1 MRVNRR
7 FLYWG
12 IFFVAIG
19 GILVASDLRAV
30 DTPTLTDVLRL
41 WPLALVAIGLSIVL
55 RRTRLSL
62 PGLMLAAAVPGLVVG
77 GALAVA
83 PRFIGDCGARGEPA
97 SVASTEGTFDGPA
110 TVTVRSGCGSL
121 NVKTSPGNGWQFDAG
136 NTAGRTPKI
145 DSSPQSLSIDANG
158 DNGPDF
164 LDAGRDA
171 WYLVLPTSDIDS
183 VSLVVNAGRGQVA
196 LPGARINRLALTAN
210 AAEML
215 VDASA
220 ASVAN
225 LSAVINA
232 GSLSIHLPA
241 DSDVVGSLRV
251 GAGQLQICSPPGLG
265 LRVTSRGTA
274 EMVRVDGLQQHASE
288 WQSPDY
294 ASATHRADL
303 SVNVNFGVVEI
314 NPIGGCK

>member
-1 MRVNRR
+1 MRVNHR

-251 GAGQLQICSPPGLG
+251 GAGQLQICSPPGVG

>member
-1 MRVNRR
+1 MAR
-7 FLYWG
+7 
-12 IFFVAIG
+12 
-19 GILVASDLRAV
+19 
-30 DTPTLTDVLRL
+30 
-41 WPLALVAIGLSIVL
+41 
-55 RRTRLSL
+55 SL
-62 PGLMLAAAVPGLVVG
+62 
-77 GALAVA
+77 
-83 PRFIGDCGARGEPA
+83 
-97 SVASTEGTFDGPA
+97 
-110 TVTVRSGCGSL
+110 
-121 NVKTSPGNGWQFDAG
+121 DAG
-136 NTAGRTPKI
+136 NTAGRTPTI
-145 DSSPQSLSIDANG
+145 DASPQSLSIDANG

-171 WYLVLPTSDIDS
+171 WNLTLPTSDLDS

-196 LPGARINRLALTAN
+196 LPGARINRLSLTAN
-210 AAEML
+210 AAEIL

-225 LSAVINA
+225 LSAVVNA

-265 LRVTSRGTA
+265 LRIASRGTA
-274 EMVRVDGLQQHASE
+274 EMVRVDGLQQHESE

>member
-1 MRVNRR
+1 MRVNHR

-41 WPLALVAIGLSIVL
+41 WPLAFVAVGLSIVL

-97 SVASTEGTFDGPA
+97 SVASTQGTFDGPA
-110 TVTVRSGCGSL
+110 SVTVRSGCGSL
-121 NVKTSPGNGWQFDAG
+121 NVKTSAGNGWQFVAG

-171 WYLVLPTSDIDS
+171 WNLVLPTSDLDS

-215 VDASA
+215 VDAST

-288 WQSPDY
+288 WESPDY
-294 ASATHRADL
+294 ASSTHRADL

>member
-196 LPGARINRLALTAN
+196 LPGAQINRLALTAN

>member
-1 MRVNRR
+1 MQVNRR

-62 PGLMLAAAVPGLVVG
+62 PGLMVAAAVPGLVVG

-83 PRFIGDCGARGEPA
+83 PRFIGDCGARGESA
-97 SVASTEGTFDGPA
+97 SVASTQGTFDSAA

-121 NVKTSPGNGWQFDAG
+121 NVKTSPGTGWQFDAG
-136 NTAGRTPKI
+136 NTAGRTPTI

-158 DNGPDF
+158 NNSPDF
-164 LDAGRDA
+164 LDAGRDT
-171 WYLVLPTSDIDS
+171 WNLTLPTSDLDS
-183 VSLVVNAGRGQVA
+183 VSLVVNAGRGQVV

-251 GAGQLQICSPPGLG
+251 GAGQLQICSPPGVG

-294 ASATHRADL
+294 ASASHRADL

>member
-196 LPGARINRLALTAN
+196 LPGAQINRLALTAN

-251 GAGQLQICSPPGLG
+251 GAGQLQICSPPGLA

>member
-1 MRVNRR
+1 MRINHR

-62 PGLMLAAAVPGLVVG
+62 PGLMVAAAVPGLVVG

-97 SVASTEGTFDGPA
+97 SVASTQGTFDGVA

-121 NVKTSPGNGWQFDAG
+121 NVKTSPGNGWQFVAG

-171 WYLVLPTSDIDS
+171 WNLVLPTSDLDS

-215 VDASA
+215 VDAST
-220 ASVAN
+220 ASIAN

-251 GAGQLQICSPPGLG
+251 GAGQLQVCSPPGLA
-265 LRVTSRGTA
+265 LRVTSKGTA

-314 NPIGGCK
+314 NPIGGCR

>member
-12 IFFVAIG
+12 TFLVAIG
-19 GILVASDLRAV
+19 GVLVAADLQAV

-41 WPLALVAIGLSIVL
+41 WPVALVAIGLSIVL

-62 PGLMLAAAVPGLVVG
+62 PGLMLAAAIPGLVVG
-77 GALAVA
+77 GAFAVA
-83 PRFIGDCGARGEPA
+83 PRFVGNCGARGEATSVTNTQGVFAAPA
-97 SVASTEGTFDGPA
+97 SVI
-110 TVTVRSGCGSL
+110 VRSGCGSL
-121 NVKTSPGNGWQFDAG
+121 TVKTAPGSVWQFDAG
-136 NTAGRTPKI
+136 NTAGRTPAV
-145 DSSPQSLSIDANG
+145 DSSDRSLSIAANG
-158 DNGPDF
+158 GQGQDF

-171 WYLVLPTSDIDS
+171 WALTLPTSDLVS
-183 VSLVVNAGRGQVA
+183 LSLVVNAGEGQVS

-220 ASVAN
+220 ASVAD
-225 LSAVINA
+225 LSAVINV
-232 GSLSIHLPA
+232 GSMSIRLPA
-241 DSDVVGSLRV
+241 DSDVSGSLRV
-251 GAGQLQICSPPGLG
+251 GAGQLDICSPPGVG

-294 ASATHRADL
+294 ASASHRADL
-303 SVNVNFGVVEI
+303 TVSVNFGVVEI

>member
-1 MRVNRR
+1 MRVNHR

-196 LPGARINRLALTAN
+196 LAGARINRLALTAN

-251 GAGQLQICSPPGLG
+251 GAGQLQICSPPGLA

>member
-1 MRVNRR
+1 MQVNRR

-12 IFFVAIG
+12 VFFVAIG

-62 PGLMLAAAVPGLVVG
+62 PGLLLAAAIPGLVVG

-83 PRFIGDCGARGEPA
+83 PRFIGDCGARGAPGI
-97 SVASTEGTFDGPA
+97 VASTRGTFDGAA

-121 NVKTSPGNGWQFDAG
+121 NVNTSPGSGWQFDAG
-136 NTAGRTPKI
+136 NTAGRTPTI

-164 LDAGRDA
+164 LDGGRDA
-171 WYLVLPTSDIDS
+171 WNLALPTSDLDS

-196 LPGARINRLALTAN
+196 LPDARINRLALTAN

-251 GAGQLQICSPPGLG
+251 GAGQLQICSPPGVG

-274 EMVRVDGLQQHASE
+274 EMVRVNGLQQHASE

-303 SVNVNFGVVEI
+303 SVSVNFGVVEI

>member
-1 MRVNRR
+1 MRVNHR

-30 DTPTLTDVLRL
+30 DTPTLTDALRL

-294 ASATHRADL
+294 ASATHRDDL

>member
-1 MRVNRR
+1 MRVNHR

-19 GILVASDLRAV
+19 VILVASDLRAV

-97 SVASTEGTFDGPA
+97 SVASTQGTFDGPA
-110 TVTVRSGCGSL
+110 TVNVRSGCGSL

-158 DNGPDF
+158 DKGPDF

-171 WYLVLPTSDIDS
+171 WNLTLPTSELDS

-196 LPGARINRLALTAN
+196 LSGAVINRLALTAN

-225 LSAVINA
+225 LSAAINA

-265 LRVTSRGTA
+265 LRVTSKGTA

>member
-19 GILVASDLRAV
+19 GILVAADLRAV

-41 WPLALVAIGLSIVL
+41 WPLALVAIGLSVVL

-83 PRFIGDCGARGEPA
+83 PRFVGNCGARGEPA
-97 SVASTEGTFDGPA
+97 SVATTQGVFAVPA
-110 TVTVRSGCGSL
+110 TVTVRTGCGSL
-121 NVKTSPGNGWQFDAG
+121 NIKTAPGNGWRFDAG
-136 NTAGRTPKI
+136 NTAGRTPTV
-145 DSSPQSLSIDANG
+145 DSSDRSLSIDANG
-158 DNGPDF
+158 HDGRDF
-164 LDAGRDA
+164 LDAGRDD
-171 WYLVLPTSDIDS
+171 WNLVLPTSDLDD
-183 VSLVVNAGRGQVA
+183 VSLVVNAGHGQVA

-215 VDASA
+215 VDVSS

-232 GSLSIHLPA
+232 GSLSIDLPA

-251 GAGQLQICSPPGLG
+251 GAGQLQVCSPPGVG

-274 EMVRVDGLQQHASE
+274 EMVRVDGLQQHLSE

>member
-1 MRVNRR
+1 MRVNHR

-97 SVASTEGTFDGPA
+97 SVASTQGTFDGAA
-110 TVTVRSGCGSL
+110 TVTVRSCCGSL
-121 NVKTSPGNGWQFDAG
+121 NVKTSPGNGWQFEAG

-164 LDAGRDA
+164 LDAGRDT
-171 WYLVLPTSDIDS
+171 WNLTLPSSDLDS
-183 VSLVVNAGRGQVA
+183 VSLVVNAGRGHVA
-196 LPGARINRLALTAN
+196 LPRARINRLALTAN

-265 LRVTSRGTA
+265 LRVASRGTA
-274 EMVRVDGLQQHASE
+274 EMVRVDGLQQRASE

>member
-1 MRVNRR
+1 MRVNHR

-196 LPGARINRLALTAN
+196 LPGAQINRLALTAN

-251 GAGQLQICSPPGLG
+251 GAGQLQICSPPGVG

-314 NPIGGCK
+314 NPIGGCR